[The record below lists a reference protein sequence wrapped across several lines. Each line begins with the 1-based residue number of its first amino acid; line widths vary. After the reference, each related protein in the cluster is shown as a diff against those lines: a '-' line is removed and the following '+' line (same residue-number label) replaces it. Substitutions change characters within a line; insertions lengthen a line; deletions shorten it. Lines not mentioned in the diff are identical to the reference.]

1 MSTQLRLQ
9 SPAPNHDLV
18 PASYIHM
25 IILFQDPMGHKPT
38 ETPNAP
44 FFPFLLLPSVSE
56 MEKHASLFLGQSK
69 GLQRNAPPPF
79 HSRYLAWTWGHHWY
93 HLAKL
98 ACSDNLLVIGRHWQ
112 IISPLH
118 SRHTQ
123 SGLACCCWMP
133 DTFQLWLE
141 IGSNLENYST
151 TAGVWREQLK
161 PPPRLLLLSFP
172 GALKGFQAQLDGL
185 QSAQGRAERQRRQD

>member
-44 FFPFLLLPSVSE
+44 FFPFLLLSSVSE

-69 GLQRNAPPPF
+69 GLQRNASPIPF
-79 HSRYLAWTWGHHWY
+79 
-93 HLAKL
+93 
-98 ACSDNLLVIGRHWQ
+98 Q
-112 IISPLH
+112 I
-118 SRHTQ
+118 
-123 SGLACCCWMP
+123 SGLDMGPSLTPSCK
-133 DTFQLWLE
+133 
-141 IGSNLENYST
+141 
-151 TAGVWREQLK
+151 AGM
-161 PPPRLLLLSFP
+161 F
-172 GALKGFQAQLDGL
+172 
-185 QSAQGRAERQRRQD
+185 